1 MTCFQGSVRKTN
13 EDNFLVNGL
22 FLPEVNYGLDRIC
35 SGQMSKADSPVF
47 AVFDGM
53 GGEEAGEV
61 AAYLA
66 AREMDRLEKKKLS
79 LTERMF
85 PERMIVN
92 TCDQLNQ
99 RICSFA
105 KEHRISTMGCT
116 AAYVKFIGGT
126 VYCVNLG
133 DSRIYQILQDDLI
146 QVSHDHV
153 LDAYV
158 MRKAPLTQ
166 FLGIPEEEMRL
177 SPSVV
182 SLRAEVGMKFLICTD
197 GLTDMLSAPEI
208 LRVLRSTQ
216 TPEDGT
222 ALLEKAVLQR
232 GAVDN
237 TTIILCEVCHG

>member
-1 MTCFQGSVRKTN
+1 M
-13 EDNFLVNGL
+13 
-22 FLPEVNYGLDRIC
+22 FLPEINYGLDRIH
-35 SGQMSKADSPVF
+35 SGVLARSDSPVF

-53 GGEEAGEV
+53 GGEEAGET
-61 AAYLA
+61 AAFLA

-85 PERMIVN
+85 PERMIIN

-99 RICSFA
+99 RICAFA

-116 AAYVKFIGGT
+116 TAYVKFIGGA

-133 DSRIYQILQDDLI
+133 DSRIYQVLPDDLI

-182 SLRAEVGMKFLICTD
+182 SLRVEEGMKFLICTD

-208 LRVLRSTQ
+208 LRVVRSAQ
-216 TPEDGT
+216 TCEQAT

-237 TTIILCEVCHG
+237 TAIILCEVCHG